1 MRQATQPGADPAAAA
16 GLAAYEIIPGPVT
29 SGVVVLADHA
39 RNLLPAGMDSLGL
52 PECELSRHIAYDIGA
67 EGVLR
72 RLCEKLHAPGIL
84 AGFSRLLIDPNR
96 GLCDPTLIMQLSDG
110 AVVPGNCGLD
120 EASRQAR
127 IRDYYAPYHA
137 GLAGLIGQS
146 LKAGIRPVLLS
157 VHSFTPVWKG
167 RPRPWH
173 VGVLWDGDDR
183 LARPL
188 IEAFSREPG
197 ICCGDNEPYAGGLED
212 DTLNKHGTKAGL
224 LHALIEYRQDLIADA
239 AGQAHFADMTARL
252 LTPIL
257 QEITP

>member
-1 MRQATQPGADPAAAA
+1 MRQASKPGANPAAAA
-16 GLAAYEIIPGPVT
+16 GLAAYEIIPGPAR

-39 RNLLPAGMDSLGL
+39 RNCLPGKLANLGL
-52 PECELSRHIAYDIGA
+52 PESELCRHIAYDIGA

-72 RLCEKLHAPGIL
+72 RLCEKLNAPGIL

-120 EASRQAR
+120 ERARTER

-137 GLAGLIGQS
+137 GIAGLIRDS
-146 LKAGIRPVLLS
+146 LAQGVKPVLLS
-157 VHSFTPVWKG
+157 IHSFTPFWKG
-167 RPRPWH
+167 KARPWH

-183 LARPL
+183 LARAL
-188 IEAFSREPG
+188 IKAFSAEPG

-224 LHALIEYRQDLIADA
+224 VHALIEYRQDLIADEQ
-239 AGQAHFADMTARL
+239 GQTHFADMTARL
-252 LTPIL
+252 LKPLL
-257 QEITP
+257 QEISP